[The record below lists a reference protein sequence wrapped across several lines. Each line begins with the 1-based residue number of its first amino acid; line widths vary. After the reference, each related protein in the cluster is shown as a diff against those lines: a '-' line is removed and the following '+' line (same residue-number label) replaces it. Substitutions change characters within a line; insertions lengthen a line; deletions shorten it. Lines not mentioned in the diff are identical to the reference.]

1 MTEPSPDPP
10 GQGPAGPPRS
20 LEDLAVKATQVLRDA
35 GVEDPERL
43 APALLDALGLPVLL
57 ARLAVAARI
66 VTAADTYHPVA
77 SFFVEGSDERRFILE
92 VLGR

>member
-10 GQGPAGPPRS
+10 GRS
-20 LEDLAVKATQVLRDA
+20 VEDLAVAATRVLRDA

-43 APALLDALGLPVLL
+43 VPSLLDALGLPALL
-57 ARLAVAARI
+57 AQLAVAARI

-77 SFFVEGSDERRFILE
+77 SFFVEGSEERRFILE